1 MPLATRHRMTQFG
14 FSQMVGS
21 TEAALVDL
29 LGLEPVALPPG
40 MATAS
45 GSIQRS
51 PVQLTARAY
60 TGRHARLARIV
71 TLTGGP
77 IEVTDLLVV
86 PRETSGAPI
95 LAIELESDD
104 RERGYAVADLV
115 SMVDDDTTNAAQLRE
130 LACRR
135 PPLVTADALLG
146 LTPLGELPAWR
157 RAWASPRPLHARVD
171 LESAASVTRA
181 VSAYVGAFTAL
192 VRDDSYRP
200 ARDVLDRHS
209 AYLRDRRDRD
219 PVIGVIARGF
229 GYEFASQLVER
240 VLFPRTLAVEVRRA
254 AG

>member
-1 MPLATRHRMTQFG
+1 MTQFG
-14 FSQMVGS
+14 FAHVIGS

-29 LGLEPVALPPG
+29 LGLEPLALPEG
-40 MATAS
+40 LAVAT
-45 GSIQRS
+45 GSIRRS

-60 TGRHARLARIV
+60 TGRYARLARVV

-77 IEVTDLLVV
+77 VEVTDLLVV

-95 LAIELESDD
+95 LSVELESDD
-104 RERGYAVADLV
+104 HERGYAVADLV
-115 SMVDDDTTNAAQLRE
+115 SMVDDDATNTALLRE
-130 LACRR
+130 LASRR
-135 PPLVTADALLG
+135 PPLVMADALLG

-157 RAWASPRPLHARVD
+157 RAWASPRPLHAQVE
-171 LESAASVTRA
+171 LEHAASVTRA
-181 VSAYVGAFTAL
+181 VASYVGAFTAL
-192 VRDDSYRP
+192 ARDDAYRP

-229 GYEFASQLVER
+229 GYEFASQLVES
-240 VLFPRTLAVEVRRA
+240 VLFPRVLPVDFRRA

>member
-1 MPLATRHRMTQFG
+1 MTQFG
-14 FSQMVGS
+14 FSEMIGS
-21 TEAALVDL
+21 TEAALVDM
-29 LGLEPVALPPG
+29 LGLEPVELPSG
-40 MATAS
+40 LAVAT
-45 GSIQRS
+45 GTIQRS

-60 TGRHARLARIV
+60 TGKYARLARV
-71 TLTGGP
+71 VSLTGGP

-95 LAIELESDD
+95 LTIELESDD
-104 RERGYAVADLV
+104 RDHGYVVADLV
-115 SMVDDDTTNAAQLRE
+115 SMVDADATNAAQLRE

-157 RAWASPRPLHARVD
+157 RAWASSRPLHAQVD
-171 LESAASVTRA
+171 LDNAASVTRA
-181 VSAYVGAFTAL
+181 VAVYVGAFTAL

-240 VLFPRTLAVEVRRA
+240 VLFPRQLPTEFRRA